1 MKQKPRQVVD
11 PEPRH
16 ERAERMNIAARKLA
30 HEYIVGLMARGV
42 PGEKAVKLA
51 LAAYPEARR

>member
-1 MKQKPRQVVD
+1 MKQKPR
-11 PEPRH
+11 H
-16 ERAERMNIAARKLA
+16 ERTEKMNTAARKLA

>member
-1 MKQKPRQVVD
+1 MKQKI
-11 PEPRH
+11 RH
-16 ERAERMNIAARKLA
+16 KRAEKMNTAARKLA